1 MKKLFHRLVSY
12 LLVFSLA
19 GLPFTAHAGL
29 IGTGEAVAQSEMQSE
44 RARVRDF
51 LARAD
56 VQQQLQQHG
65 VTAQAAQD
73 RVAALTD
80 IEVAHISGK
89 IDALPAGAATGGAA
103 VFGVTLLLVLITY
116 VIVRMFYPQK

>member
-1 MKKLFHRLVSY
+1 MEKLFHRLVSY

-29 IGTGEAVAQSEMQSE
+29 IGTDEAVAQSEVQSE

-65 VTAQAAQD
+65 VTAQAAKD

-80 IEVAHISGK
+80 FEVAHLSGK
-89 IDALPAGAATGGAA
+89 IDALPAGATSGGAA
-103 VFGVTLLLVLITY
+103 VIGVTLLLVLITY

>member
-1 MKKLFHRLVSY
+1 MEKLFHRLVSY

-29 IGTGEAVAQSEMQSE
+29 IGTDEAVAHSEVQSE

-51 LARAD
+51 LSRAD
-56 VQQQLQQHG
+56 VQLQLQQHG
-65 VTAQAAQD
+65 VTAQAAKD
-73 RVAALTD
+73 RVDALTD
-80 IEVAHISGK
+80 FEVAQISGK
-89 IDALPAGAATGGAA
+89 IDALPAGATTGGAA
-103 VFGVTLLLVLITY
+103 VIGVTLLLVLITY